1 MGWSFRRTVNALFTF
16 IVCAV
21 LGVTNA
27 MILKVLYD
35 SPNNTLVNDLM
46 THFGISS
53 LSSLMGG
60 AFLLWLFAGALL
72 GVFKS

>member
-1 MGWSFRRTVNALFTF
+1 MGWSFRHTVNALFTF
-16 IVCAV
+16 IVCAI

-46 THFGISS
+46 THFGIGN

-60 AFLLWLFAGALL
+60 VFLLWLFAGALL